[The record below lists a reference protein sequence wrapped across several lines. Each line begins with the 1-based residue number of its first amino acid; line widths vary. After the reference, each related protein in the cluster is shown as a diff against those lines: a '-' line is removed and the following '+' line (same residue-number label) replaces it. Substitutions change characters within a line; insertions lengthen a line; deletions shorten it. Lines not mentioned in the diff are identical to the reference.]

1 MKWEGFA
8 YAAMAAVG
16 HSCIDAS
23 RKMAA
28 QKFTSTELVG
38 LVGLLDATF
47 LSSVVFGT
55 GMFNSSTISQLV
67 DADLFLEILVG
78 SACIKVIVGY
88 MYQRALHVSPLSV
101 TVPYLAFT
109 PVLLVFTGYLIMRE
123 SPSAQGLLGVAVVT
137 FGGYLLAIDQTGDA
151 ETKKAKGSKALLPSE
166 SFIVSVLPNLAVA
179 GLRSESLR
187 SERKGGN
194 ESDQVQVTV
203 EEKDSNM
210 KDSITSAHIRNLCRS
225 LWKNLRSSDWLR
237 KGHFLDPILA
247 LKREEG
253 SLLMLGVAALL
264 SLSNR

>member
-88 MYQRALHVSPLSV
+88 MYQRALHASPLSV

-109 PVLLVFTGYLIMRE
+109 PVLLVFTGYLIVRE

-137 FGGYLLAIDQTGDA
+137 FGGYLLAIDQSGDV
-151 ETKKAKGSKALLPSE
+151 ETKKVKGSKALLTSE

-179 GLRSESLR
+179 GLR

-210 KDSITSAHIRNLCRS
+210 KDSITSARIRNLCRN
-225 LWKNLRSSDWLR
+225 LWKNLRSSDW
-237 KGHFLDPILA
+237 
-247 LKREEG
+247 
-253 SLLMLGVAALL
+253 
-264 SLSNR
+264 